1 MKALNFM
8 RFGGMGMNFKDYEE
22 FWPFYLSQHSKS
34 ATRVWHFVGTSFV
47 FLFILLAIATFNFWL
62 LLLAPVTAYS
72 FAWFS
77 HFFIEGNKPA
87 TFGHPLWSLRADFRM
102 YRLMLFGQL
111 QKELD
116 KWSKTNMNV

>member
-1 MKALNFM
+1 MH
-8 RFGGMGMNFKDYEE
+8 FKDYEE
-22 FWPFYLSQHSKS
+22 FWPFYLSQHSKP
-34 ATRVWHFVGTSFV
+34 ATRIWHFIGTSFV
-47 FLFILLAIATFNFWL
+47 FVFLILAVVTLNFWWLLA
-62 LLLAPVTAYS
+62 APVIAYS

-111 QKELD
+111 QRELD
-116 KWSKTNMNV
+116 MIRGQHHGSASIDN

>member
-1 MKALNFM
+1 MT
-8 RFGGMGMNFKDYEE
+8 FKDYEE

-34 ATRVWHFVGTSFV
+34 STRAWHFIGTSFV
-47 FLFILLAIATFNFWL
+47 FVCILLTIFTFNFWWI
-62 LLLAPVTAYS
+62 LLAPIIAYG

-77 HFFIEGNKPA
+77 HFFIEENKPA

-102 YRLMLFGQL
+102 YRLILFGQL

-116 KWSKTNMNV
+116 KMPETKIQV